1 MADLRSR
8 SVRGFVALVIVA
20 GVALTAWALGSDA
33 FRTAARSRGYWLL
46 ALMLLLG
53 EVFPIS
59 VPRRGGQVHEITA
72 STAFAFAVLIAYGT
86 SAAIVAQVV
95 ASVVTGVVVRRSPQ
109 RIAFDA
115 GRYAVALAA
124 AGIIYAGLGGAQDP
138 DVGSILPFVLSALVF
153 FFLSVT
159 ITDVAWVPEGVPLD
173 RYLLKDLFLQAQA
186 TLPLLALAPVVVA
199 ASQDA
204 LWLVPLAAAPAV
216 AVWWGTRLAMENGR
230 LVQQLQG
237 SLDQEKELN
246 LMKNEFVAV
255 VSHELRTPLTSIQG
269 YLKTLLQLG
278 EDLPDDQRTSFLEA
292 ADRQGDRLRRLI
304 EQLLVVGRLDGHVE
318 PLALAWVD
326 LDRLTSEVVD
336 ELRAGANGH
345 TFDVRLPATLPAVHT
360 DEGKLHQIL
369 SNLVE
374 NALKYA
380 PPDTR
385 VTILAEPGVN
395 GVVVRVIDEGPG
407 IPPDA
412 HERIFER
419 FFQVDQSATRRVG
432 GTGLGLYICRR
443 MAEAIG
449 GRLTLARSDATGSE
463 FSLFVPTVD
472 APRAVADEGRE
483 PAARQA

>member
-1 MADLRSR
+1 
-8 SVRGFVALVIVA
+8 
-20 GVALTAWALGSDA
+20 
-33 FRTAARSRGYWLL
+33 
-46 ALMLLLG
+46 
-53 EVFPIS
+53 
-59 VPRRGGQVHEITA
+59 
-72 STAFAFAVLIAYGT
+72 
-86 SAAIVAQVV
+86 
-95 ASVVTGVVVRRSPQ
+95 
-109 RIAFDA
+109 
-115 GRYAVALAA
+115 
-124 AGIIYAGLGGAQDP
+124 
-138 DVGSILPFVLSALVF
+138 
-153 FFLSVT
+153 
-159 ITDVAWVPEGVPLD
+159 
-173 RYLLKDLFLQAQA
+173 
-186 TLPLLALAPVVVA
+186 
-199 ASQDA
+199 
-204 LWLVPLAAAPAV
+204 
-216 AVWWGTRLAMENGR
+216 MENGR